1 MQLMWKD
8 LSAGDQFIVQ
18 NEVFMVDDISPYSY
32 ITLSNVTTGESLGT
46 GNPPSWTDMV
56 VLAVSDGITEDL
68 AMVAI
73 RTMLGGITFG
83 EIQESELGKPFAER
97 SWNCPAWEA
106 MDGVTRAAHLRV
118 FHGGSHDHAAAATTP
133 HAHQ

>member
-1 MQLMWKD
+1 MWKD

-46 GNPPSWTDMV
+46 GNPPSWTNPV
-56 VLAVSDGITEDL
+56 TLAVSDGITEDL

-83 EIQESELGKPFAER
+83 EIQESELDKPFAER
-97 SWNCPAWEA
+97 SWNCPVWET

-118 FHGGSHDHAAAATTP
+118 FHGGSPDHTGATTVP
-133 HAHQ
+133 HIHR